1 MSVDVK
7 EQILNEIKLS
17 PLFAFQVDESTDV
30 SSCSQL
36 LVFVKYIHSD
46 DIKEEFLLC
55 SELET
60 TTKSEDIMVKINT
73 FFILEN

>member
-46 DIKEEFLLC
+46 DIKEEFLFC
-55 SELET
+55 SEL
-60 TTKSEDIMVKINT
+60 
-73 FFILEN
+73 